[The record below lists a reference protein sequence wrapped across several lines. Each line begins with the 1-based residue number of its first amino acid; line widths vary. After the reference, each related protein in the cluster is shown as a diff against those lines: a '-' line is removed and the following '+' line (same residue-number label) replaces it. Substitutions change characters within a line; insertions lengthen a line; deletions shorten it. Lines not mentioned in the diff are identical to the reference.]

1 MHEQLLGYL
10 LGSLDPSEHEEVAQR
25 LRRDPRLH
33 EELER
38 LEVLVARLKTM
49 RHNRAAPPDLAQR
62 VCDHVEAHDRQCGS
76 RQRGSRQRGS
86 RQCGSASAEKRAW
99 SAPQTIRWTVTDAL
113 VAAGLLVVGAALLL
127 PVIAKSRYLAQL
139 AACQNNLRQL
149 GTALHEYSELHGGQ
163 FPQVP
168 AQGKLAVAGMYAP
181 ILKEHELI
189 PESRIVL
196 CPGSSL
202 AHDLADSGEPFEVY
216 SCRELES
223 ANGRRCERLRNS
235 LGGSYAYTIGFVSD
249 GVYHSTRNQGRGH
262 FPILADAPAAIAAAM
277 QSPNHGGRGQN
288 VLFEDMHV
296 RFVRGCTAEDCDDH
310 IFLNR
315 NGVVEAGLDVDDA
328 VLAPSGVSPLP
339 INGPIRVEVQR
350 RLDR

>member
-1 MHEQLLGYL
+1 LLGYL
-10 LGSLDPSEHEEVAQR
+10 LGSLDPSEHEEIAQR
-25 LRRDPRLH
+25 LRRDPRLR
-33 EELER
+33 EELEH
-38 LEVLVARLKTM
+38 LEVLVARLKAM
-49 RHNRAAPPDLAQR
+49 RLDRAAPPDLAQR
-62 VCDHVEAHDRQCGS
+62 VCDHVEAHDRQYGLRQCGS
-76 RQRGSRQRGS
+76 RQYGS
-86 RQCGSASAEKRAW
+86 RQCGSASAERRTWA
-99 SAPQTIRWTVTDAL
+99 APQTRRWTVTDAL
-113 VAAGLLVVGAALLL
+113 VAAGVLVVGAALLL
-127 PVIAKSRYLAQL
+127 PVIANSRYLAQL

-149 GTALHEYSELHGGQ
+149 GTALHEYSELHEGR

-189 PESRIVL
+189 PESRVVL

-202 AHDLADSGEPFEVY
+202 AQDLAERGDPFEVY
-216 SCRELES
+216 SCGELES
-223 ANGRRCERLRNS
+223 ANGMRFELLRNS

-249 GVYHSTRNQGRGH
+249 GVYYSTRNRGRSH

-296 RFVRGCTAEDCDDH
+296 RFVRGCTADDCDDH

-339 INGPIRVEVQR
+339 INGPVPVEVQFW
-350 RLDR
+350 LDR